1 MKIAIIGSGSWG
13 SAMARHTAL
22 LGHEVA
28 LYARRPELIEEI
40 RRTGV
45 NAHYLPGV
53 RLPETIQISDDV
65 SEVLKDAQMVIM
77 AIGAQS
83 VRSFLQAHV
92 ALLQGKSIVSLSKG
106 IEMGTHLR
114 MSEVYDEFLPGNPF
128 AVLSGPSHAEE
139 VAADLPTTVVVAS
152 VDPTFSRMIQKNLN
166 NETLRIYTS
175 DDLPGAELGGA
186 LKNVIALAVGISDG
200 YGYGDNTRAALM
212 TRGMA
217 EILRLGLALGAK
229 LPTFLGLSGMG
240 DLIVTCTSKH
250 SRNRGCGELIG
261 QGVSPD
267 EAIRRIGMVVESVPT
282 LESTL
287 ALAGELGIDM
297 PICQV
302 VCDILEGRSGVE
314 ETVEKLMSREMKE
327 EA

>member
-1 MKIAIIGSGSWG
+1 
-13 SAMARHTAL
+13 
-22 LGHEVA
+22 
-28 LYARRPELIEEI
+28 
-40 RRTGV
+40 
-45 NAHYLPGV
+45 
-53 RLPETIQISDDV
+53 
-65 SEVLKDAQMVIM
+65 
-77 AIGAQS
+77 
-83 VRSFLQAHV
+83 
-92 ALLQGKSIVSLSKG
+92 
-106 IEMGTHLR
+106 
-114 MSEVYDEFLPGNPF
+114 
-128 AVLSGPSHAEE
+128 
-139 VAADLPTTVVVAS
+139 
-152 VDPTFSRMIQKNLN
+152 
-166 NETLRIYTS
+166 
-175 DDLPGAELGGA
+175 
-186 LKNVIALAVGISDG
+186 
-200 YGYGDNTRAALM
+200 
-212 TRGMA
+212 MA